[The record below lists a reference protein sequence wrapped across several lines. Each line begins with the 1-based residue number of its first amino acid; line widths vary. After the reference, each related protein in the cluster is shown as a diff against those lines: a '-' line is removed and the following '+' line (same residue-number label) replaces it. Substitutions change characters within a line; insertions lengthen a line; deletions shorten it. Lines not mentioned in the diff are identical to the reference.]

1 MPEFL
6 SHIFT
11 RTSNPHSTT
20 TQPSHRFEGFTED
33 GRVVLRDC
41 RGTKKAEIPNVDL
54 KSETRDARLQ
64 RNRRYRSRLRLV
76 GIPLLSD
83 IQRSLRLQRNH
94 MGNWEVIL
102 QLGAEGG
109 SVTLY
114 GMQTERGW
122 LFSRNVSDWTPELIG
137 EERIQ
142 HKSPVVDSWE
152 AAVALLGQYPWQR
165 LSPLMV
171 HPEFSERIWSAVR
184 DRLERDQ
191 ASGRYLDSWRNKCK
205 GGDDSL

>member
-1 MPEFL
+1 M
-6 SHIFT
+6 
-11 RTSNPHSTT
+11 
-20 TQPSHRFEGFTED
+20 ED
-33 GRVVLRDC
+33 W
-41 RGTKKAEIPNVDL
+41 
-54 KSETRDARLQ
+54 Q
-64 RNRRYRSRLRLV
+64 
-76 GIPLLSD
+76 
-83 IQRSLRLQRNH
+83 
-94 MGNWEVIL
+94 VIL

-114 GMQTERGW
+114 GIETERGW
-122 LFSRNVSDWTPELIG
+122 LFYRDVSDWSPELIG

-142 HKSPVVDSWE
+142 HKSPVVNSWE
-152 AAVALLGQYPWQR
+152 AAVALLDQYPWQR